1 MSVPYTPKPGE
12 DINAIVIYYI
22 NAEGQPETVTNCVD
36 DPETGT
42 VRFTTNHF
50 SKYAVGYNKV
60 NFKDVPESAWYNK
73 AVSFIAA
80 RGITSGTGNGNYSP
94 EAKLTRAQFIVM
106 LMKAY
111 GLDPDM
117 DARDNF
123 ADAGNTYYTGYLAT
137 AKRLGIT
144 SGIGNNMFGP
154 DLEITR
160 QEMFTM
166 LYNALRIIG
175 RLPKVN
181 GGQSLSSFSDA
192 GDIATWA
199 KEAMTYLV
207 ESGFISG
214 SNGRLFPNDTTTRAQ
229 DGTNTV

>member
-1 MSVPYTPKPGE
+1 M
-12 DINAIVIYYI
+12 
-22 NAEGQPETVTNCVD
+22 TNCVY

-60 NFKDVPESAWYNK
+60 SFKDVAKDAWYSK

-80 RGITSGTGNGNYSP
+80 RGITSGTGNGNFSP

-111 GLDPDM
+111 GIEPEENSE
-117 DARDNF
+117 DNF
-123 ADAGNTYYTGYLAT
+123 ADAGNTYYTGYLAA

-144 SGIGNNMFGP
+144 AGIGNNMFGP
-154 DLEITR
+154 NREITR

-166 LYNALRIIG
+166 LYNALKAMG
-175 RLPKVN
+175 KLSKAA
-181 GGQSLSSFSDA
+181 GGKSLSSFMDA
-192 GDIATWA
+192 GDVASWA
-199 KEAMTYLV
+199 KDAITYLV
-207 ESGFISG
+207 EEWYLSG
-214 SNGRLFPNDTTTRAQ
+214 SNGRILPNETTTRAQ
-229 DGTNTV
+229 MAQVLYSLLVK